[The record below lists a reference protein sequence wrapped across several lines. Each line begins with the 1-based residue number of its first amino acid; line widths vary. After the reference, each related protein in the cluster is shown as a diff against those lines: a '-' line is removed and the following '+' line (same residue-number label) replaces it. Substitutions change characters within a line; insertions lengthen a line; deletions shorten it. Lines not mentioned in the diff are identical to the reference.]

1 MGECLPDFVSYTNQ
15 IFSRNQ
21 NLLYGPIAQNLR
33 VNSPFINVLPSGT
46 FPAQV
51 ASTLLA
57 VAQGRTL
64 MGASLA
70 APSFTS
76 MLNLCGSAGLT
87 VDKSGTNQWS
97 YEIEIGSGRSDKICL
112 NNLFSAFKE
121 SLLAQ
126 VNAYQDGVTQLINAD
141 IRWQLLLRA
150 GVVAVVQTATP
161 TAGMIAGGEN
171 QIDVIGTAAN
181 LSGFNVESDAEL
193 DATTLL
199 AFNRYMRSVLMV
211 KPFGSGAASHGRWI
225 AGTDLLDIIRDD
237 MGGSIQGN
245 ALINP
250 MGALAA
256 GGDATGRDALKS
268 YLFEGL
274 IRGIMGAEDQ
284 RELRLNWNG
293 AGYDPVSPD
302 IADAASAGTVA
313 VTSPAWLEASHH
325 VSFLVYNGSFQRLT
339 PESWFG
345 EGKVRFDQQMYGGQ
359 IKFMNHPD
367 MDCNLFGDWG
377 VLAHRIGRAL
387 KPLYPWF
394 VLPIISKRCIEPTT
408 LETCTGVSG

>member
-1 MGECLPDFVSYTNQ
+1 MADCIDYVSYVNS
-15 IFSRNQ
+15 IFSRNSA
-21 NLLYGPIAQNLR
+21 LLYGPIAQNLK
-33 VNSPFINVLPSGT
+33 VNSPFINVLKSGT

-57 VAQGRTL
+57 VAQGRTM
-64 MGASLA
+64 MGSSLA

-76 MLNLCGSAGLT
+76 MLNLCGSAGIT
-87 VDKSGTNQWS
+87 VDKNGTNQWA

-112 NNLFSAFKE
+112 NNVFSAFKE
-121 SLLAQ
+121 SLLSMI
-126 VNAYQDGVTQLINAD
+126 NAYQDGVTQLINAD
-141 IRWQLLLRA
+141 IRWQLFLRS
-150 GVVAVVQTATP
+150 GVKAIVQTGTP

-171 QIDVIGTAAN
+171 QIDTPVPAI
-181 LSGFNVESDAEL
+181 ESDAEL
-193 DATTLL
+193 DASTLL
-199 AFNRYMRSVLMV
+199 AFNRHMRSTLMA
-211 KPFGSGAASHGRWI
+211 KPFGGGGAAAHARWI
-225 AGTDLLDIIRDD
+225 AGTELLDSIRDD

-250 MGALAA
+250 LGALAA
-256 GGDATGRDALKS
+256 GGDAMARDALKS

-274 IRGIMGAEDQ
+274 IRGVQGAEDQ

-325 VSFLVYNGSFQRLT
+325 VSFLIYDDSFQRLT

-345 EGKVRFDQQMYGGQ
+345 EGKARFDQQMYGGQ

-387 KPLYPWF
+387 KPLHPWH

-408 LETCTGVSG
+408 LDTCTGVSG

>member
-1 MGECLPDFVSYTNQ
+1 MAECLPNFVDYTNQ

-21 NLLYGPIAQNLR
+21 NLLYGPIAQALKHD
-33 VNSPFINVLPSGT
+33 SPWVNVLKSGT
-46 FPAQV
+46 FPSQV

-64 MGASLA
+64 MGSSLA

-97 YEIEIGSGRSDKICL
+97 YEVEIGSGRSDKICL
-112 NNLFSAFKE
+112 NSSFSAFKE
-121 SLLAQ
+121 SLLSQ

-141 IRWQLLLRA
+141 IRWQVFLRS
-150 GVVAVVQTATP
+150 GVKAVIQTATP
-161 TAGMIAGGEN
+161 TASMIAGGEN
-171 QIDVIGTAAN
+171 QIDTPVPA
-181 LSGFNVESDAEL
+181 VESDAEL

-199 AFNRYMRSVLMV
+199 ALNRYMREVLMA
-211 KPFGSGAASHGRWI
+211 KPFGGGATAHAKWI
-225 AGTDLLDIIRDD
+225 AGYDLNDRIRDD

-245 ALINP
+245 AMINP
-250 MGALAA
+250 LGALAA
-256 GGDATGRDALKS
+256 GGDAMAREALKG
-268 YLFEGL
+268 YQFEGL
-274 IRGIMGAEDQ
+274 IRGIMGTTEQ

-293 AGYDPVSPD
+293 AGYDPVTPD
-302 IADAASAGTVA
+302 IADSASAGTVA

-325 VSFLVYNGSFQRLT
+325 VSFLVYDGAFQRLT

-345 EGKVRFDQQMYGGQ
+345 ESKVRFDQQMYGGQ
-359 IKFMNHPD
+359 LKFMNHPD

-377 VLAHRIGRAL
+377 VLAHRVGRAI

-394 VLPIISKRCIEPTT
+394 ILPIISKRCIEPTT
-408 LETCTGVSG
+408 LETCTGVSGEL

>member
-1 MGECLPDFVSYTNQ
+1 MADCINYVDYVASV
-15 IFSRNQ
+15 FSRNQ
-21 NLLYGPIAQNLR
+21 NLLYGPIAQNLKL
-33 VNSPFINVLPSGT
+33 NSPYINVLKSGT

-64 MGASLA
+64 MGSSLA
-70 APSFTS
+70 NPSFTS

-87 VDKSGTNQWS
+87 VDKNGTNQWS

-112 NNLFSAFKE
+112 SSAFSAFKE
-121 SLLAQ
+121 SLLSM

-141 IRWQLLLRA
+141 LRWQLFLRS
-150 GVVAVVQTATP
+150 GVKAVVQTGTP
-161 TAGMIAGGEN
+161 TASMIAGGEN
-171 QIDVIGTAAN
+171 QIDVAVPAIQ
-181 LSGFNVESDAEL
+181 SDAEL
-193 DATTLL
+193 DMTTLL
-199 AFNRYMRSVLMV
+199 AFNRYMRSVLMA
-211 KPFGSGAASHGRWI
+211 KPFGGTGGGAHARLI
-225 AGTDLLDIIRDD
+225 AGTDLIDDLRND

-245 ALINP
+245 ALIMP
-250 MGALAA
+250 LGGLAA
-256 GGDATGRDALKS
+256 GGDSMAITGLKS

-274 IRGIMGAEDQ
+274 IRGVMFGEDQ

-293 AGYDPVSPD
+293 AGYDPVTPD

-313 VTSPAWLEASHH
+313 VTNPAWLEASHH
-325 VSFLVYNGSFQRLT
+325 VSFLFYDSSFQRLT
-339 PESWFG
+339 PENWFG

-377 VLAHRIGRAL
+377 VLAHRIGRGL

-408 LETCTGVSG
+408 LDPCTGVSG